1 MKMILAVA
9 ATELEG
15 IRRAQHRATQEQD
28 QIWEA
33 GTAHYRGALRD
44 FQYLLGKP
52 QPFST
57 SQINEILAA
66 FLLMVVYEHHFSSDA
81 VGLVVHLRGIYTFL
95 RSCGVTFQPCPQQ
108 VSQLP
113 ELSQQLLLIIMY
125 LHISTIHHDRITPDI
140 WDEAGYNVQFALV
153 LDQLFQGSR
162 NAHLA
167 VWQSEYPTEEIVDDV
182 SVFRPLELF
191 NECNKVKARVL
202 FRKQQSLAPADAGNL
217 AVELARIGNVS
228 IPLNIEKRYIG
239 LSTAPKRFQDLIALS
254 QRSPSGLRKR
264 VLQTIYF
271 AVAEYHAT
279 ELLLHQ
285 RSCPRG
291 ELFCHRKSLH
301 AAMDILRK
309 ISRDDDSKLGRAVW
323 VMAVVGELVSEADH
337 RRWIQEATI
346 RTHKMGLFK
355 CIDRWNQNRVIV

>member
-1 MKMILAVA
+1 M
-9 ATELEG
+9 TEL
-15 IRRAQHRATQEQD
+15 R
-28 QIWEA
+28 
-33 GTAHYRGALRD
+33 
-44 FQYLLGKP
+44 
-52 QPFST
+52 
-57 SQINEILAA
+57 
-66 FLLMVVYEHHFSSDA
+66 
-81 VGLVVHLRGIYTFL
+81 
-95 RSCGVTFQPCPQQ
+95 
-108 VSQLP
+108 
-113 ELSQQLLLIIMY
+113 Y

-162 NAHLA
+162 NAHLV
-167 VWQSEYPTEEIVDDV
+167 VWQSEYPTEEIMDDI

-202 FRKQQSLAPADAGNL
+202 FRKQQLLAPADAGNL
-217 AVELARIGNVS
+217 TVELARIGNVS
-228 IPLNIEKRYIG
+228 IPLNIEQLYIG

-271 AVAEYHAT
+271 SVAEYHAT

-346 RTHKMGLFK
+346 RTHRMGLFK
-355 CIDRWNQNRVIV
+355 CIYRWNQNRVIV